1 MDIDPK
7 TNPTAS
13 GIWKIISCPWVKET
27 DNDSNFNTSSWC
39 NGVKLHSFSAIP
51 ATEAVFVLGNYT
63 KMVGHRFHEGLNSD
77 CHTLL
82 INKDTLLIEEQSK
95 AHHNFFARRHNIDI

>member
-1 MDIDPK
+1 M
-7 TNPTAS
+7 
-13 GIWKIISCPWVKET
+13 KET
-27 DNDSNFNTSSWC
+27 DNNSNFNTSSWC

-63 KMVGHRFHEGLNSD
+63 KIVGHRFHEGLNSD

-95 AHHNFFARRHNIDI
+95 AHHDFFARRHNIDI

>member
-1 MDIDPK
+1 M
-7 TNPTAS
+7 
-13 GIWKIISCPWVKET
+13 KET

-51 ATEAVFVLGNYT
+51 ATAAVFVLGNYT
-63 KMVGHRFHEGLNSD
+63 KIVGHRFHEGLNSD

-95 AHHNFFARRHNIDI
+95 ANHNFFARGHNIDI